1 MAIQVPTKSTPTSR
15 PPTPTSTS
23 TAVEQS
29 LPIPT
34 FEGERVPSV
43 IPPDFNGL
51 VMVTGF
57 RGRGKTTFS
66 LGADRGE
73 NICMLDFESKGEA
86 LASQIKV
93 GGYFP
98 ILDICADT
106 HGFNFRP
113 IQIFNATRT
122 ILEAM
127 PSNRFTT
134 LILDNAGWLQEGCLA
149 EVKRSPVTYGIDPER
164 ALKGNYGGAWPGVN
178 YILKSLFSIAQAKGV
193 RVIVSTFQPRT
204 AWNNGVPMLNKF
216 KITDLSVWHEL
227 SVLSLVLVPGLPKFM
242 PAPSALVMK
251 EQLAQMEWDEE
262 TLELKVRRRLPT
274 KLPKA
279 SFASIYNYLRNPAD
293 LLAPTE
299 GEAATT
305 DELNPWLPT
314 FGKEQ
319 LAEVQKLAEAMAAIR
334 GASDEDA
341 NE

>member
-1 MAIQVPTKSTPTSR
+1 
-15 PPTPTSTS
+15 
-23 TAVEQS
+23 
-29 LPIPT
+29 
-34 FEGERVPSV
+34 
-43 IPPDFNGL
+43 
-51 VMVTGF
+51 MVTGF

-178 YILKSLFSIAQAKGV
+178 YILKSLFSIFEHV
-193 RVIVSTFQPRT
+193 TMSF
-204 AWNNGVPMLNKF
+204 
-216 KITDLSVWHEL
+216 
-227 SVLSLVLVPGLPKFM
+227 VPGRNFDPGR
-242 PAPSALVMK
+242 PARAGPGGFASPVPPTQWPRPRPAR
-251 EQLAQMEWDEE
+251 
-262 TLELKVRRRLPT
+262 TPVRRR
-274 KLPKA
+274 
-279 SFASIYNYLRNPAD
+279 SVRECRRRMHRFS
-293 LLAPTE
+293 
-299 GEAATT
+299 
-305 DELNPWLPT
+305 
-314 FGKEQ
+314 
-319 LAEVQKLAEAMAAIR
+319 
-334 GASDEDA
+334 
-341 NE
+341 